1 MANPTDLSE
10 FSDHVVVCGLGH
22 VGSRILV
29 LLARLGERCVVITR
43 ETTEEWR
50 AAAEVHFPVLQ
61 GDARDDAL
69 FRRVGVE
76 RARAILAVT
85 DDDLTNVSIAL
96 DARRLNP
103 RIVTVVRLFDQEL
116 AGHLEQSAQI
126 SRVLST
132 SALAAPAFAAA
143 AWGATVRGAF
153 EIGHEVGVIEERSV
167 DAISARGKTV
177 GTYATETGAAVIALE
192 REDHPTLWP
201 DASFSLR
208 PGDRL
213 TVLDFSGHALGTS
226 IAGNKAAGGWWP
238 AFRASLAAAREYWR
252 GVPAALRFVL
262 SSLLAVVAVTVAVF
276 HFQLRLPWVD
286 SLYFVVATV
295 ATVGYGD
302 YNLLNAPPWLK
313 LYGAFVMVCGAAII
327 AVLFSVVTDLILGT
341 RFRGMFAPSCARH
354 KGHIIVAG
362 LGNIGFR
369 LLRELTRRGETVIA
383 IEQRDTAGL
392 LSAAREL
399 GTVIVGNARA
409 EETLR
414 KAGIAG
420 AKALIA
426 ATSDDLANLS
436 VSFAAK
442 RANPACRVVLR
453 IFDAGLAS
461 KLQRNLGVEAVL
473 SVSAAAAPSFVG
485 AALCPEVL
493 QGIQLPDGLVLIFA
507 RSIGHG
513 HVHIGR
519 KASQLGVNECGLFV
533 KRAGSPRRDVIGP
546 DYVVQEGDEIIGARW
561 CGFRSQAGPP

>member
-1 MANPTDLSE
+1 MTNPTDLSGL
-10 FSDHVVVCGLGH
+10 SDHIVVCGLGH
-22 VGSRILV
+22 VGSRILD

-43 ETTEEWR
+43 DTTEEWR
-50 AAAEVHFPVLQ
+50 TAAEVHFPVIQ

-69 FRRVGVE
+69 LRRVGVE

-153 EIGHEVGVIEERSV
+153 EIGHEVGVIEERTV
-167 DAISARGKTV
+167 DAVAATSKTI
-177 GTYATETGAAVIALE
+177 GEHATATGSAVIALE
-192 REDHPTLWP
+192 RDGHLTLWP
-201 DASFSLR
+201 DAAFQFQ

-213 TVLDFSGHALGTS
+213 TALDFAARGLNTSDAGDKTASSLGRRLQ
-226 IAGNKAAGGWWP
+226 
-238 AFRASLAAAREYWR
+238 AFCAAAREYWQ
-252 GVPAALRFVL
+252 GVPVALRIVL
-262 SSLLAVVAVTVAVF
+262 WTLLSVVAVTVVVF

-286 SLYFVVATV
+286 ALYFVVTTV

-313 LYGAFVMVCGAAII
+313 LYGAFVMVCSAAII

-341 RFRGMFAPSCARH
+341 RFRGMFTPSCARL

-369 LLRELTRRGETVIA
+369 LMRELTRRGESVVA
-383 IEQRDTAGL
+383 IEQRDAAGL
-392 LSAAREL
+392 LSTAREL

-414 KAGIAG
+414 KAGMAG
-420 AKALIA
+420 AKTLIA

-436 VSFAAK
+436 ISLAVK
-442 RANPACRVVLR
+442 RANPSCRVVLR
-453 IFDAGLAS
+453 IFDSALAT
-461 KLQRNLGVEAVL
+461 KLQHNLGVEAVL
-473 SVSAAAAPSFVG
+473 SVSTAAAPSFVG
-485 AALCPEVL
+485 AALCSEVL
-493 QGIQLPDGLVLIFA
+493 QGIQLPDGLILIFS
-507 RSIGHG
+507 RR
-513 HVHIGR
+513 IGR
-519 KASQLGVNECGLFV
+519 GHALVGGKAARLGQDECALFV
-533 KRAGSPRRDVIGP
+533 KPAGAPRRGVARP

-561 CGFRSQAGPP
+561 CPFRNSAGAP